1 MYTDEKAD
9 LSRMCGKNGD
19 CGCDGG
25 REKPAAEDGIPCA
38 YRRTWGLVGYP
49 VGMVYAPIQAFDSV
63 YDLDTA
69 LKRGTLF
76 GALDLPFVCGDKKK
90 GGCSCD

>member
-1 MYTDEKAD
+1 
-9 LSRMCGKNGD
+9 
-19 CGCDGG
+19 
-25 REKPAAEDGIPCA
+25 
-38 YRRTWGLVGYP
+38 VGYP
-49 VGMVYAPIQAFDSV
+49 VGMVYAPIQMFDSV

-69 LKRGTLF
+69 LKRGTRF

>member
-1 MYTDEKAD
+1 MYTDDKAD
-9 LSRMCGKNGD
+9 FSRMCGRSDG
-19 CGCDGG
+19 CGCEKLAEGG
-25 REKPAAEDGIPCA
+25 VPCA
-38 YRRTWGLVGYP
+38 DRRTWGLVGYP
-49 VGMVYAPIQAFDSV
+49 VGMVYAPIQVFDSV

-76 GALDLPFVCGDKKK
+76 GVLDLPFVCGDKKK